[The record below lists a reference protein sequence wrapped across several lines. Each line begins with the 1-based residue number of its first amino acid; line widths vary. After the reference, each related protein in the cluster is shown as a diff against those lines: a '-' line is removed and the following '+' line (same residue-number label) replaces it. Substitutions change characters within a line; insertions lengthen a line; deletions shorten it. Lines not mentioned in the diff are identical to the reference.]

1 MKDCSLPYPFLFSQ
15 DGDESGL
22 DATKRNGLEI
32 DEDLGT
38 ESMTVAVPGKGMQ
51 KFTVNTSK
59 IQEKAQA
66 ARAVYEHASALG
78 SNFGPYVEPCLNA
91 FVPLINFQFSPEV
104 RSTSAQA
111 VASIFEAACS
121 AADESEFDV
130 TKLQQ
135 CFPMLVKTITKQI
148 QSEEVAEMDTLY
160 ALADALSEIFY
171 SVFQR
176 MDTFGRS
183 VASGLSL
190 ADAEGTVG
198 ITMGSITSCLQRRS
212 GIYRVLSGRDGA
224 LTGEDEKQECEAQ
237 LKEEETLLT
246 PLVDSVGYT
255 LKFFKEQFVPLFG
268 KLVAPALGPSLT
280 NGDIRARLC
289 AVCLFDDCVEFCGS
303 AAAEKFADKL
313 VYGILL
319 GIDDAS
325 NNGDVEL
332 KSASIYG
339 VSQLCRYPP
348 SAVLAPHLEA
358 ILHHLLLVVKSTT
371 KDECDSPMM
380 YENAVSAL
388 ASLTLIGSAPFANS
402 GNIQRDEVLGMFVEN
417 LPLRE
422 DGDEAKVRT
431 FYYCVPEGDLL
442 VWKNQFLT
450 HILYRLL

>member
-1 MKDCSLPYPFLFSQ
+1 M
-15 DGDESGL
+15 
-22 DATKRNGLEI
+22 DATKRNGLEF

-66 ARAVYEHASALG
+66 ARAVFEHASALG

-104 RSTSAQA
+104 RSTSSQA
-111 VASIFEAACS
+111 VASIFEAACA
-121 AADESEFDV
+121 AADDSEFDA

-135 CFPMLVKTITKQI
+135 CFPMLVTTITKQI
-148 QSEEVAEMDTLY
+148 HSEDVAEMDALY

-176 MDTFGRS
+176 MDSYGKS
-183 VASGLSL
+183 VAAGLSL
-190 ADAEGTVG
+190 VDATGTVG
-198 ITMGSITSCLQRRS
+198 MTMGSISSCLQRRS
-212 GIYRVLSGRDGA
+212 SIYRVLSGRDGA

-237 LKEEETLLT
+237 LQEEETLLT

-255 LKFFKEQFVPLFG
+255 LKLFSKSGRSEEFLPLFE

-289 AVCLFDDCVEFCGS
+289 AVCLFDDCVEFCGPV
-303 AAAEKFADKL
+303 AAAKFSEKL

-319 GIDDAS
+319 GMDDAS
-325 NNGDVEL
+325 NNGDLEL

-339 VSQLCRYPP
+339 VSQICRYAP
-348 SAVLAPHLEA
+348 STVLAPHLEA
-358 ILHHLLLVVKSTT
+358 IMHHLLLVLKSTT
-371 KDECDSPMM
+371 KDESDSPMM

-388 ASLTLIGSAPFANS
+388 ASLTLIGNAPFANT
-402 GNIQRDEVLGMFVEN
+402 GNIQREEALGIFVQN

-422 DGDEAKVRT
+422 DGDEAKVRA
-431 FYYCVPEGDLL
+431 FCSVSGEF
-442 VWKNQFLT
+442 N
-450 HILYRLL
+450 ILFWQP